1 MPGRTQRQCRTRWTK
16 LVGIND
22 EAANLQFESEANILA
37 VKEEEQVPTLPP
49 SETEL
54 SSEQPY
60 LAQDEVSM
68 ESKSALTTTPVE
80 SGSANLF
87 DYDDSDA
94 FDDEDDDEL

>member
-1 MPGRTQRQCRTRWTK
+1 VPGRTQRQCRTRWTK

-37 VKEEEQVPTLPP
+37 VKEEATLPP
-49 SETEL
+49 SVTEL